1 MRQESPVYQVGKRIT
16 EFRERKGITVNK
28 LANLSGFSQS
38 HIRDIELGNKTP
50 SVETLYQICTALD
63 ITLKDFFD
71 DESENLLA
79 NDPIVRR
86 IYQMD
91 ERQRKMLLAFL
102 ETVE

>member
-1 MRQESPVYQVGKRIT
+1 MRKEPAVYPVGERIT
-16 EFRERKGITVNK
+16 LFRERKGITVNK
-28 LANLSGFSQS
+28 LANLSGLSQS
-38 HIRDIELGNKTP
+38 HLRDIELGNKTP
-50 SVETLYQICTALD
+50 SVETLYQVCEALG

-71 DESENLLA
+71 DESENLLS

-91 ERQRKMLLAFL
+91 EVQRKTLLAFL